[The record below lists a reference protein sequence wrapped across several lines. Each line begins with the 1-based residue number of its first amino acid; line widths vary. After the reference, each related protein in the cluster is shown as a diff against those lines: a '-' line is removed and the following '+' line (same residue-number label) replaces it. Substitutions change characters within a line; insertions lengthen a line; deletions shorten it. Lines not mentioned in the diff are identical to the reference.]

1 VALVTLTRSW
11 GGLHLLSQGDKGLRV
26 LTRLLCDS
34 KIAPEVQD
42 VVLDIFAEAMEP
54 VVSRTNPY
62 SKPEKLAGIRKLST
76 KHLHSKGDSSSR
88 RAKKSDELSRSN
100 SGSDRKSPSPVFDMS
115 NGDASGRNPSIGS
128 SPAQTRPR
136 GLSIDDDDD
145 EEDCESFLLVSAYLS
160 LLFSYNI
167 YIYIYAL

>member
-1 VALVTLTRSW
+1 MAIVTLTRSW

-42 VVLDIFAEAMEP
+42 VVLDVFADAIEP

-62 SKPEKLAGIRKLST
+62 SKPDKLAGIRKLST
-76 KHLHSKGDSSSR
+76 KHLHSKGQSSAR
-88 RAKKSDELSRSN
+88 RTKRGDDVSRSN
-100 SGSDRKSPSPVFDMS
+100 SGSDRKSASPVLELS
-115 NGDASGRNPSIGS
+115 NDSNRNNSTS
-128 SPAQTRPR
+128 SPPTRQR

-145 EEDCESFLLVSAYLS
+145 DDECETLNHLLPYSCV
-160 LLFSYNI
+160 
-167 YIYIYAL
+167 